1 MLQMFSFRDTNNIL
15 DYYDL
20 SRISRVWYALSMNNL
35 KTAAVL
41 QFAQLNFP
49 SLHFKPL

>member
-20 SRISRVWYALSMNNL
+20 RRISRVWYALSTNKL

-41 QFAQLNFP
+41 QFAQLYFP